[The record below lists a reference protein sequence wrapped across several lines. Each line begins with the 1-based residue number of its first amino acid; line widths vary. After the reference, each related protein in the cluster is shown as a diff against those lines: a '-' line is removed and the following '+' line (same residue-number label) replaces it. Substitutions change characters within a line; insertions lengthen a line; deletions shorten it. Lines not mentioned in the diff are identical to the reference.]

1 MEVQDETEPFYDLD
15 SLKKE
20 YAGSIIGRFIE
31 TMEEKIDLQ
40 EPYAQEALYQGL
52 DALLQEMKKR

>member
-20 YAGSIIGRFIE
+20 YDGAIIGRFIE
-31 TMEEKIDLQ
+31 TMEEKIERQ